1 MHSFIHNLTTAN
13 LFGCV
18 IIVIIVICVI
28 SVTINCLHKRYLCL
42 IYNNEK
48 SSFEDLLQKDGSVS
62 IHITNLRAHA
72 VELFKV
78 FKGLSPVTFAEVFPV
93 RQQSQYSMRN
103 YAYLAMPRAK
113 TVNHGLECLSY
124 IGSKLWDSIPFDMK
138 EIDAINEFKH
148 VIKTWKA
155 DLYSCRLCKVYL
167 QNIGYL

>member
-1 MHSFIHNLTTAN
+1 MHSFIHNLSTAN
-13 LFGCV
+13 LFGCA

-28 SVTINCLHKRYLCL
+28 SVIRNCLHKRCLCL
-42 IYNNEK
+42 IYNDEK

-62 IHITNLRAHA
+62 IYHPNLRTHA

-93 RQQSQYSMRN
+93 RQQSQYSIRN
-103 YAYLAMPRAK
+103 YAYLAMPRVK
-113 TVNHGLECLSY
+113 TVNHGLECLPY
-124 IGSKLWDSIPFDMK
+124 IGSKLPDSIPFHIK

-155 DLYSCRLCKVYL
+155 DLCSYRLCKVYL
-167 QNIGYL
+167 QNIRYL